1 MKLTFI
7 GADHEV
13 TGSCTLIEACGKK
26 IIVDC
31 GMEQGADTYV
41 NCEIPVSA
49 EEIDAVLLTHA
60 HIDHSGKIPA
70 LVASGYDKPIY
81 ATEATRR
88 LCDIM
93 LRDSAHIQ
101 ESDAE
106 WKNRKAKRSGK
117 AMVVPMYTTL
127 DAEAAIKNFVPCYYG
142 QDYPIFENITIR
154 FQDAGHL
161 LGSASILVTLTEDG
175 ETRTVLFSG
184 DLGNVERPLIKDP
197 EKPEAADFVIIES
210 TYGDRLHGPKPDYV
224 GQLTEIIQ
232 DTFDR
237 GGNVVIPSFAIGRTQ
252 LLLYLIR
259 IMKEQELIKGHPNF
273 PVYVDSPLAVEA
285 TEIYASPLRE
295 FFDEETLSLLDQ
307 GINPI
312 KFENLHLSLS
322 SEESKQINIDME
334 PKVILSAS
342 GMCEAGRIR
351 HHLKHNLWR
360 KESTIVFVGYQ
371 SEGTL
376 GRRLLDGVE
385 SIKIFNDD
393 IAVNAKIT
401 EMAGISGHSDRD
413 QLLGWLGNMKMPP
426 KKVFVNHGDDK
437 VCDTFVE
444 SVREKLGFDA
454 VAPYSGDVY
463 DLLQE
468 SFIEVA
474 TPQRIAKKGSVK
486 EKISAAYQNLL
497 AAAQRLMKV
506 VEANK
511 YGANKDLEKFTDRI
525 NSLCDKYEKWD

>member
-1 MKLTFI
+1 MKLMFI

-26 IIVDC
+26 ILVDC

-41 NCEIPVSA
+41 NCNIPFPE

-70 LVASGYDKPIY
+70 LVAKGYDRPIY

-117 AMVVPMYTTL
+117 SQVVPLYTTL
-127 DAEAAIKNFVPCYYG
+127 DAEAAMKHFVPCYYG
-142 QDYPIFENITIR
+142 QDYQIFDQISIR
-154 FQDAGHL
+154 FMDAGHL
-161 LGSASILVTLTEDG
+161 LGSASILVTITEDG
-175 ETRTVLFSG
+175 ETRTILFSG

-210 TYGDRLHGPKPDYV
+210 TYGDRLHGPRPDYV
-224 GQLTEIIQ
+224 GQLSEILQ

-259 IMKEQELIKGHPNF
+259 TIKEKNLIKGHDNF

-285 TEIYASPLRE
+285 TEIYSSPLWE
-295 FFDEETLSLLDQ
+295 FFDEEAISLLNQ

-312 KFENLHLSLS
+312 KFDNLHLALS
-322 SEESKQINIDME
+322 TEESKQINFDME

-360 KESTIVFVGYQ
+360 AESTIVFVGYQ

-376 GRRLLDGVE
+376 GRKLLDGVE
-385 SIKIFNDD
+385 SIRLFNDD

-401 EMAGISGHSDRD
+401 EMAGISGHSDKN
-413 QLLGWLGNMKMPP
+413 QLLEWLGNIKIPP
-426 KKVFVNHGDDK
+426 KKVFVNHGDDT
-437 VCDTFVE
+437 VCETFAE
-444 SVREKLGFDA
+444 SIREKLGFDA
-454 VAPYSGDVY
+454 TAPYSGDVY

-468 SFIEVA
+468 GFTEVA
-474 TPQRIAKKGSVK
+474 TPQKIAKKTAVK
-486 EKISAAYQNLL
+486 EKVSAAYQNLL
-497 AAAQRLMKV
+497 VAGQRLLKV
-506 VEANK
+506 IEGNK
-511 YGANKDLEKFTDRI
+511 HGSNKDLDKFAERI
-525 NSLCDKYEKWD
+525 NSLCDKYEKWE